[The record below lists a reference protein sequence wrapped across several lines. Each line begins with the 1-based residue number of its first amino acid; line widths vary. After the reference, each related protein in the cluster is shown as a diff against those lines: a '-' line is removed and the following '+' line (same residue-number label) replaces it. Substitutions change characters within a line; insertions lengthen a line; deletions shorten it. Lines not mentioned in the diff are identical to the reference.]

1 MSKEGGFGVQGLTT
15 GVPWVVGLVAVA
27 ALVTRAP
34 APAMA
39 PSPVA
44 ADTARVAAAAELP
57 GRALGAVVPI
67 AKLITDV
74 ANERLTPPDV
84 VQSWEVLEA
93 HLRRSGAE
101 NTTAGAIDRLRN
113 LVYGGQAAPID
124 DDGALALLAG
134 FESPARGDVETHR
147 KRLLEYF
154 RATRAPADY
163 VRRAQEAVNR
173 VADVEFVIATVP
185 DYVDSYSRWIADEAL
200 GSIQAAAG
208 ASDYV
213 LDRFH
218 LPGWPSLGREA
229 EGRTRRV
236 HEFEPGAL
244 IFRAKRTVRDEQG
257 VLEKPEKRAR
267 LKLLVVLIVAETAT
281 RGLEK
286 PSFAAAAQLA
296 LAWNPKREPVLKVL
310 GPHFS
315 GTSQSLRLAIEQAF
329 RDRGQRESSGALR
342 VQVVTG
348 SATSDANKAI
358 IEGEPPYATQ
368 TAREVVFASAVHTDP
383 EMLGA
388 IERRLDA
395 MGIPPSQVALL
406 VEENTAWGAGLFE
419 KPTRPG
425 GKSCQNPEKGRFSC
439 AIRMSFPMHVSRL
452 ASVTERAKRAAT
464 PVPVAATPS
473 LELVDVKEP
482 ADSLPTFT
490 PALTEGTM
498 ATALASV
505 LSTLVREQIRAVG
518 ILATDKRD
526 FVFLAREVIRA
537 APNVQ
542 LFTTEPHILFL
553 HPDYRSF
560 VRGTLVASSYPLF
573 ARTQPPPLRR
583 QFSTMAAQGRYNA
596 LVYLLEK
603 NESLVD
609 AFAADVAPEDLSSR
623 LKPAALW
630 LGLVGQDRFVPL
642 EAVGKDKPP
651 LTQPYLNLGRTWAA
665 LRITLLLT
673 LLAHLALI
681 IAARSGRTPL
691 LRSFFAPFRPVP
703 DAAIGREQRMLTAA
717 AVTSIALLAV
727 WLLMLGMAIT
737 EDRDVGGRFVSTPL
751 LLVTAAVGA
760 VAALQLVVHGIR
772 RAIEVRHAAHKQPLG
787 IRQPVLGTVVV
798 LVAVSVLGAATYA
811 FVTAFVVNGPVVR
824 YTLARVLG
832 TTATTATFDLVD
844 LQLAAERI
852 LDLQGFVS
860 PSAMVLAFGVIGY
873 TWAVWSL
880 RCLRHQ
886 TYRFEATAPLVL
898 TLTRNDRRLAADLSG
913 ALSTTMHQSGRYFL
927 LPLAALVLVLPGM
940 VQTYSVDGKAFA
952 YAAVFGSGLAML
964 ACTVEAA
971 QAAWLG
977 WTLKAVLERVRLHP
991 IAEEI
996 AARGKDPLDWGINIE
1011 PKFGTARRLL
1021 RDRLTEVRRHLNRVP
1036 HEVVQPARPPEPVLA
1051 YNGPEQR
1058 REATT
1063 NLNAPE
1069 MAVLPPAIA
1078 EFARRAK
1085 LRAQDLGWVEN
1096 WDHRAPDPDAHDARQ
1111 DDEATG
1117 AEATRPLFCTELW
1130 RSAVTGSNQLAAGLW
1145 RGYWS
1150 EGRRPGTLTP
1160 ADEYFRSAER
1170 FVSLMAALVLRAV
1183 VARVVRGLSLAL
1195 LLGGVL
1201 FLGHLLYT
1209 FPGRQFW
1216 LMVDLVGLSAVAAVG
1231 VYLLVA
1237 LERDEILSGL
1247 WSTKPG
1253 KVGLGSGLVLRI
1265 VAYAAL
1271 PLLTVFASQFP
1282 EAAGGLTSW
1291 LEPVR
1296 QMLPR

>member
-39 PSPVA
+39 PSAVA

-101 NTTAGAIDRLRN
+101 NTTARAIDRLRN

-173 VADVEFVIATVP
+173 VADVEFVISTVP

-208 ASDYV
+208 ANGYV

-218 LPGWPSLGREA
+218 LPGWPSLSREA
-229 EGRTRRV
+229 ENRTRRV

-244 IFRAKRTVRDEQG
+244 IFRAKPTVSGQRM
-257 VLEKPEKRAR
+257 R
-267 LKLLVVLIVAETAT
+267 LKLLVVLVVAETAT

-296 LAWNPKREPVLKVL
+296 LAWNPEREPVLKVL

-342 VQVVTG
+342 AQVVTG

-368 TAREVVFASAVHTDP
+368 TARKVVFASAVHTDP

-406 VEENTAWGAGLFE
+406 VEENTAWGVGLFG
-419 KPTRPG
+419 KRTAPG
-425 GKSCQNPEKGRFSC
+425 GKSCQNPVKGRFSC
-439 AIRMSFPMHVSRL
+439 AIRMWFPMHVSRL
-452 ASVTERAKRAAT
+452 ASITERAKRAAT

-596 LVYLLEK
+596 LMYLLEN

-609 AFAADVAPEDLSSR
+609 ASAADVAPEDLSSP

-630 LGLVGQDRFVPL
+630 LGLVGQNRFVPL
-642 EAVGKDKPP
+642 EAIRDGKP
-651 LTQPYLNLGRTWAA
+651 LLTPPYLNLSGTWAA

-681 IAARSGRTPL
+681 IAARFGRTPL
-691 LRSFFAPFRPVP
+691 LPSFFSPFRPVP
-703 DAAIGREQRMLTAA
+703 DAATGREQGMLSAA
-717 AVTSIALLAV
+717 AVTSIAFVLV

-737 EDRDVGGRFVSTPL
+737 EDRGVRGRFVFTPL

-760 VAALQLVVHGIR
+760 VAAVLLVVHGIGR
-772 RAIEVRHAAHKQPLG
+772 SIEVWYAAHEQPQG

-798 LVAVSVLGAATYA
+798 LAAVSVLGAATYA
-811 FVTAFVVNGPVVR
+811 SVTAFVANGPVVS

-832 TTATTATFDLVD
+832 TTATFDLVD

-860 PSAMVLAFGVIGY
+860 PSAMVLAFGVVGY

-913 ALSTTMHQSGRYFL
+913 ALSTTTHPSGRYFL
-927 LPLAALVLVLPGM
+927 LPLTALVLVLPGM
-940 VQTYSVDGKAFA
+940 VQTYSVDGEAFA
-952 YAAVFGSGLAML
+952 YAVVFGSGLAML

-996 AARGKDPLDWGINIE
+996 AARGKDPLDWGISIE
-1011 PKFGTARRLL
+1011 PKFGAARRLL
-1021 RDRLTEVRRHLNRVP
+1021 RDRLTEVRRQLNRVP
-1036 HEVVQPARPPEPVLA
+1036 HAVVQPARPPEPVLA

-1058 REATT
+1058 REPTT

-1069 MAVLPPAIA
+1069 IAVLPPAIA

-1085 LRAQDLGWVEN
+1085 LRAKDLGWVEH

-1111 DDEATG
+1111 DDEATD

-1265 VAYAAL
+1265 VAYVAL